1 MISDH
6 PLWETLLSVIR
17 FQHTLERYSVADSCI
32 KLHQIIAM
40 VKFIQYDDAFI
51 DVTVGEYEK
60 INLLVDM
67 VDAFF
72 VIPFCN
78 GYPVP

>member
-32 KLHQIIAM
+32 KLHQIIDDD
-40 VKFIQYDDAFI
+40 DDAFI

-78 GYPVP
+78 GYPIP